1 MFPHKSLFEPKRYL
15 SKRRT
20 KYRSAAKITK
30 VMTAK
35 VNGDAGSSRV
45 ISLARFIMGTYYYLP
60 LVVPQDV

>member
-1 MFPHKSLFEPKRYL
+1 
-15 SKRRT
+15 
-20 KYRSAAKITK
+20 
-30 VMTAK
+30 MTAK